1 MADLSI
7 SQVREKFPQYNDLSD
22 EQLAQGLHKKYYSDM
37 PFDAFSQKIGLK
49 SASAKQEPS
58 YDPMGGFT
66 GFTQAALPGP
76 SKEVRE
82 FERREG
88 PLGYAKEFG
97 KGTAGL
103 IVGSIPE
110 LLNIPST
117 MTSLASSG
125 LEKLREKAMASNL
138 ESGTLSALEKNE
150 RLKSIDLQKMVIP
163 RIPYGVSEMTEKMF
177 GKPTS
182 EIAGGMRPSG
192 EVLGL
197 PGIPSIASGAMKTLA
212 GTAGALRKT
221 AGAAKSLRPEK
232 AIESAF
238 GEASSVSAVGEKA
251 EKQISKKLEDLVN
264 TRRKEF
270 KSVKDNYLNAG
281 RQNEEAIL
289 DNYLS
294 KINEHYAVNASIMS
308 PEEIKLLKESIARL
322 GERPVEITGKVSE
335 TVRPGF
341 EALEKE
347 RRFLDD
353 VTRGVKVEG
362 AAAIPAQFAKDLSK
376 MLEGSISQYVPKE
389 FENFNTVYRTL
400 SEPINQYGAALGQ
413 QVTKRA
419 GEFLP
424 DIPKIDPAKI
434 PNAFFSSRRS
444 INDLKALTGD
454 EKFVNDLA
462 REHVA
467 TEIRGVDKAE
477 KIRNYVAKN
486 YDWLQE
492 LPALRSELEALAG
505 NLRNA
510 ERLKTGA
517 KIGAGAY
524 LGSAALNKTTK
535 LFGD

>member
-1 MADLSI
+1 MASEWDVVSTAPK
-7 SQVREKFPQYNDLSD
+7 SEWDVVSTSPKAAPAKPT
-22 EQLAQGLHKKYYSDM
+22 EQM
-37 PFDAFSQKIGLK
+37 PM
-49 SASAKQEPS
+49 
-58 YDPMGGFT
+58 YDPMGGV
-66 GFTQAALPGP
+66 PGYTEAKAP
-76 SKEVRE
+76 ISKETRE

-88 PLGYAKEFG
+88 PFGYAKEYG
-97 KGTAGL
+97 KGVIAGA
-103 IVGSIPE
+103 VGLPGEFINLPG
-110 LLNIPST
+110 T
-117 MTSLASSG
+117 VAG
-125 LEKLREKAMASNL
+125 MA
-138 ESGTLSALEKNE
+138 GF
-150 RLKSIDLQKMVIP
+150 QVP
-163 RIPYGVSEMTEKMF
+163 RAPIGVSEASEAMF

-182 EIAGGMRPSG
+182 ETAAGMRGAG
-192 EVLGL
+192 EILGL
-197 PGIPSIASGAMKTLA
+197 PSIPSIASGAMKTLA

-232 AIESAF
+232 AIKSAF

-264 TRRKEF
+264 TRREEF

-294 KINEHYAVNASIMS
+294 KINEHYAVNASSMS
-308 PEEIKLLKESIARL
+308 PEEIKLLKESVARL

-477 KIRNYVAKN
+477 KIRDYVAKN